1 MLIGTVFLTAEMIR
15 REHSITSQM
24 SNFIISCLENS
35 LNIYS
40 FGSNQSQSL
49 QLEAVVSESRT
60 LNDPGTV
67 VHETSCRAS
76 PVCVKAN
83 MAAGLRL
90 WGFLFV
96 LAWSTFTLFDVPP
109 DKSWVEQLVWSTGS
123 SMLCVTHNPLLCTGN
138 DCLNGHMI
146 LPGWVWQLDCFFVYL
161 FVYLFVWKSHR
172 AEI

>member
-1 MLIGTVFLTAEMIR
+1 MKSQTLKMLTETVFLTAEMIR

-40 FGSNQSQSL
+40 LRSNQSQSL
-49 QLEAVVSESRT
+49 QLKAAVSESRT

-67 VHETSCRAS
+67 VHETSCRVS
-76 PVCVKAN
+76 PVKAN
-83 MAAGLRL
+83 MAAGLGL

-109 DKSWVEQLVWSTGS
+109 DKS
-123 SMLCVTHNPLLCTGN
+123 
-138 DCLNGHMI
+138 
-146 LPGWVWQLDCFFVYL
+146 
-161 FVYLFVWKSHR
+161 
-172 AEI
+172 